1 MDASTF
7 LEVRGD
13 LKVLGEEDT
22 EETLVEGGDV
32 EVTAGELAGE
42 EEGEVGT
49 VNVHGV
55 VHPECEQL
63 QELLEEFVEEELVFL
78 GCRRETARRTLAL
91 EEQVDLHLGF
101 LDTSLVVCLVVLYV
115 RVVFI
120 PAIADTIFVT
130 IVSVGSADGLCR
142 QAQDVVDGRSF
153 FRVSFHKVVSEFLR
167 SARTVITDRVVEL
180 L

>member
-1 MDASTF
+1 MDASTL

-22 EETLVEGGDV
+22 EETFMEGRDV
-32 EVTAGELAGE
+32 EVTTGELAGE

-55 VHPECEQL
+55 VHPESEEL
-63 QELLEEFVEEELVFL
+63 QELLEEFVEKELVFL
-78 GCRRETARRTLAL
+78 GCRRNTTRRTLAL
-91 EEQVDLHLGF
+91 EEQIDLHLGF
-101 LDTSLVVCLVVLYV
+101 LDTPLVVCLVVLYV

-120 PAIADTIFVT
+120 PTVIADAIFVA
-130 IVSVGSADGLCR
+130 IVSVGSTDGLCS

-153 FRVSFHKVVSEFLR
+153 LRVSFHEIVSEFLWGT
-167 SARTVITDRVVEL
+167 RTVIAD
-180 L
+180 